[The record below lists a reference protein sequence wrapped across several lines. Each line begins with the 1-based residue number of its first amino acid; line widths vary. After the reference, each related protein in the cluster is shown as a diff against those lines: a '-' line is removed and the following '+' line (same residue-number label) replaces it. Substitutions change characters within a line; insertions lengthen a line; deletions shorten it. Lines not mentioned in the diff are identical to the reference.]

1 MVLVKESLP
10 PVRVT
15 NSAPE
20 SNKPDLT
27 SRAFLHQSFNDTSVF
42 PPSFEGFSL
51 SVFLLRSVLPV
62 ALAICSMPTPAFL

>member
-1 MVLVKESLP
+1 MVLVKESLT

-27 SRAFLHQSFNDTSVF
+27 SRAFLHQSFSETSVF
-42 PPSFEGFSL
+42 SPSFEGLSL
-51 SVFLLRSVLPV
+51 SVFLLRSVLLV
-62 ALAICSMPTPAFL
+62 ALAICPMPAFL